1 MSPMVSEKTFIIRK
15 KSDYDKTYPIGSIL
29 RIGQR
34 RYKVMLEPEFVAG
47 CNICSFREGLCQL
60 SCMHSEREDNRDVYF
75 KEI

>member
-1 MSPMVSEKTFIIRK
+1 MESEKTFVIRK

-29 RIGQR
+29 IIGQR

-47 CNICSFREGLCQL
+47 CIICSFREGLCLL
-60 SCMHSEREDNRDVYF
+60 SCMHSEREDNKDVYF

>member
-1 MSPMVSEKTFIIRK
+1 MESEKTFIIRK

-47 CNICSFREGLCQL
+47 CDIV
-60 SCMHSEREDNRDVYF
+60 HSEKDFVSCLVCTP
-75 KEI
+75 KEKITGMFTLKKYKT